1 MSINS
6 ADNHWMYI
14 SSTGCLTAGREQAKY
29 SLFPYVTDDLLHQNA
44 RYTGPTTHILIEQN
58 NKKYLW
64 QPFSDQIESYKKE
77 NNLYKNSLGNK
88 VVFEE
93 TNHSLGLSFL
103 YSWQASSRYG
113 FVKKTKLINHSEVK
127 LNVKLIDGLRNIL
140 PAGLELRIQQ
150 EMSNLANAYKVSECN
165 PDYNYAL
172 YYMNALLMDKPDPG
186 ESLFSNMVWS
196 FSEEKFELSVNQK
209 SINTFLND
217 QCFTSDLLIKGKEGS
232 FLNYIEKSL
241 DQDDEMCWY
250 IVADVQKSQSD
261 ILEIVSDL
269 KEHDN
274 LKDKLEESIL
284 DNHYQFEKNIGMADG
299 FQCTNNSMNDLH
311 HTANVT
317 YNVLRGGIF
326 SDNYNIQKSSLLSFL
341 KVRNKNIFET
351 YNDDISKLPDT
362 LSIIDLKEFSD
373 KSNDPAFRRI
383 CREYLPLTLGRR
395 HGDPSRPWNHFNII
409 TKDSND
415 QPVLYYEGNWR
426 DIFQNW
432 EALGLSY
439 PYSWESM
446 ICIFLNATTA
456 DGYNPYRITSD
467 GIDWEIIEPDDSW
480 SHIGY
485 WNDHQIIYLLKLLEH
500 QKNNDPKKLKQLF
513 TEQIFSYANVPYRI
527 KSFDEIIKNPK
538 ETIDFDFEAH
548 NAIMDL
554 DDELGSDGK
563 LILKDDKTVYHVTLC
578 EKILV
583 LALAKICNYIP
594 GAGIWLNTQR
604 PEWNDAN
611 NALVGN
617 GTSMV
622 TVYYLKRFLKFFKNL
637 IINLEIDQVDVSA
650 EVLSWFNKVES
661 AIQESKGISHTNISE
676 KNRMAFVIKLG
687 KIYEDY
693 RNEIY
698 SKGFSTFQKLSIEKL
713 EHFISII
720 SNQFD
725 QTILDNRRK
734 DGFYDAY
741 NTININLQ
749 NQSIDVKKL
758 DLMLEGQ
765 VAGLSYES
773 EHFSDNVRTLHSLY
787 SSSLYRSDMESFI
800 LYPIKDTV
808 PFLKKNIISYQNLQR
823 STLLIQMVDQK
834 ITSIVHQDPVGNFR
848 FNPKFRNIN
857 DLYKAVKNLPISR
870 FENVSLEKELK
881 VLSEIFELVFNH
893 RSFTGRSGTMFSYEG
908 IGSIYWHMISKLLLA
923 TQENYFLAKNNKLL
937 NNTIAQDFKHYYF
950 KIRSGLSASKT
961 PKKYGAF
968 PFDPYSHTPSHS
980 GAQQPGMTGQVKE
993 EILTRFGEL
1002 GCFVKDGCIMFDTS
1016 LLQNSEF
1023 LNSKKVFSYF
1033 DISKQKCQ
1041 IKIYQNQ
1048 LAYTFCQVPVV
1059 YTSSK
1064 LSSSVTL
1071 FLNDGT
1077 KVKIMGN
1084 TIDKKNS
1091 KLIFERAGKIKKIE
1105 YIINNIEIDKK
1116 GTI

>member
-29 SLFPYVTDDLLHQNA
+29 ALFPYVTDDLLHQNA
-44 RYTGPTTHILIEQN
+44 RSTGPSTHILVEQN
-58 NKKYLW
+58 NKKHLW

-77 NNLYKNSLGNK
+77 QNLFKNSLGNK
-88 VVFEE
+88 IVFEE
-93 TNHSLGLSFL
+93 VNHSLGLTFL
-103 YSWQASSRYG
+103 YSWQASSKYG
-113 FVKKTKLINHSEVK
+113 FVKKTKLINHSKEK
-127 LNVKLIDGLRNIL
+127 LNIKLIDGLRNIL
-140 PAGLELRIQQ
+140 PAGLELRTQQ

-209 SINTFLND
+209 SIHTFLNNH
-217 QCFTSDLLIKGKEGS
+217 CFTSDLFLKGKEGS
-232 FLNYIEKSL
+232 FLDFIEKTL
-241 DQDDEMCWY
+241 DHGHEICWY

-261 ILEIVSDL
+261 IIEIISDL
-269 KEHDN
+269 KEHRT

-284 DNHYQFEKNIGMADG
+284 DSHYEFEKNIGMADG
-299 FQCTNNSMNDLH
+299 FQCTNNGMNDLH

-326 SDNYNIQKSSLLSFL
+326 SDNYNIQKTSLVSFL

-362 LSIIDLKEFSD
+362 FSIEDLKEFSD
-373 KSNDPAFRRI
+373 RSNDPTLRRI

-409 TKDSND
+409 TKDSNN

-456 DGYNPYRITSD
+456 DGYNPYRITSH

-500 QKNNDPKKLKQLF
+500 QKNNDPKKLEQLF

-527 KSFDEIIKNPK
+527 RSFDEIIKNPK
-538 ETIDFDFEAH
+538 ETIDFDFDAH
-548 NAIMDL
+548 TAIMDL
-554 DDELGSDGK
+554 DDELGSDGR
-563 LILKDDKTVYHVTLC
+563 LILNDDKTVYHVTFC

-583 LALAKICNYIP
+583 LALAKICNYVP

-622 TVYYLKRFLKFFKNL
+622 TVYYLKRFLKLFKNL
-637 IINLEIDQVDVSA
+637 IMSLEVDHVDVSV
-650 EVLSWFNKVES
+650 EVLSWFNEVEN
-661 AIQESKGISHTNISE
+661 AVQENKGTSHTGISEND
-676 KNRMAFVIKLG
+676 RMAYVSRLG

-693 RNEIY
+693 RSEIY
-698 SKGFSTFQKLSIEKL
+698 SEGFSIFEKLSLERL
-713 EHFISII
+713 EHFISLI

-725 QTILDNRRK
+725 ETILDNRRK
-734 DGFYDAY
+734 DGLFDAY

-749 NQSIDVKKL
+749 NQSMDVKKL

-773 EHFSDNVRTLHSLY
+773 EHLSDNIQTLQSLY
-787 SSSLYRSDMESFI
+787 SSSLYRSDMRSFI
-800 LYPIKDTV
+800 LYPVKDIV
-808 PFLKKNIISYQNLQR
+808 PFLKKNIINPQDLQK
-823 STLLIQMVDQK
+823 STLLVQMVDLK
-834 ITSIVHQDPVGNFR
+834 ITSIVQQDSEGNFR
-848 FNPKFRNIN
+848 FNPNFRNIN
-857 DLYKAVKNLPISR
+857 DLYGVVKNLPESK
-870 FENVSLEKELK
+870 FENVSIKEELK
-881 VLSEIFELVFNH
+881 IISEVFELVFDH
-893 RSFTGRSGTMFSYEG
+893 RNFTGRSGTMFSYEG

-923 TQENYFLAKNNKLL
+923 TQENYFLAKNNKSLDSK
-937 NNTIAQDFKHYYF
+937 IAREFENYYF

-961 PKKYGAF
+961 PKAYGAF

-1002 GCFVKDGCIMFDTS
+1002 GCVVKDGCIIFDTS
-1016 LLQNSEF
+1016 LLQKSEF
-1023 LNSKKVFSYF
+1023 LSNEKVFSYF
-1033 DISKQKCQ
+1033 DILKEKCLIEISQ
-1041 IKIYQNQ
+1041 DQ
-1048 LAYTFCQVPVV
+1048 LAYTFCQVPIV
-1059 YTSSK
+1059 YTLSQ

-1071 FLNDGT
+1071 FLKDDT
-1077 KVKIMGN
+1077 KVTMKGN

-1091 KLIFERAGKIKKIE
+1091 KYIFDRAGMIKKIE
-1105 YIINNIEIDKK
+1105 YSINNNKID
-1116 GTI
+1116 